1 MLKGNYQMPVEE
13 ERKESSSRKK
23 RPNMRGLLIRWLI
36 NSLAVLIVT
45 YIVRGIEVASPITAI
60 VAAFVLGIINA
71 FLRPFIILITLPINI
86 FTLGLFTFFI
96 NGFLFY
102 MVSKIV
108 KGFVITG
115 FWPAFF
121 GSLLFSTISFLLS
134 LLINKEGRM
143 EIRFINE
150 R

>member
-1 MLKGNYQMPVEE
+1 
-13 ERKESSSRKK
+13 
-23 RPNMRGLLIRWLI
+23 MRGILIKWVI
-36 NSLAVLIVT
+36 NSLAILIVT
-45 YIVRGIEVASPITAI
+45 YVVKGIEIASPITAI

-71 FLRPFIILITLPINI
+71 FLRPFIILVTLPINI
-86 FTLGLFTFFI
+86 FTLGVFTFFI

-108 KGFVITG
+108 KGFIISG

-121 GSLLFSTISFLLS
+121 GSLLFSTISFLSS
-134 LLINKEGRM
+134 LLINKEGRL

>member
-1 MLKGNYQMPVEE
+1 MA
-13 ERKESSSRKK
+13 
-23 RPNMRGLLIRWLI
+23 I
-36 NSLAVLIVT
+36 LIVI
-45 YIVRGIEVASPITAI
+45 YIVKGIEVANPITVI

-71 FLRPFIILITLPINI
+71 FLRPLIILITLPITI
-86 FTLGLFTFFI
+86 FTFGLFTFFI

-121 GSLLFSTISFLLS
+121 GALIFSIISLLLS
-134 LLINKEGRM
+134 LLITKEGKI
-143 EIRFINE
+143 EIKFKKEATNDNFFKYFE
-150 R
+150 K

>member
-1 MLKGNYQMPVEE
+1 
-13 ERKESSSRKK
+13 
-23 RPNMRGLLIRWLI
+23 MRGVLIKWLI
-36 NSLAVLIVT
+36 NSLAILIVT
-45 YIVRGIEVASPITAI
+45 YIVRGIEVASPITAT
-60 VAAFVLGIINA
+60 VAALVLGIINA

-86 FTLGLFTFFI
+86 FTLGVFTFFI

-102 MVSKIV
+102 ITSKIV
-108 KGFVITG
+108 KGFVVTG

-134 LLINKEGRM
+134 LLVNKEGRI

>member
-1 MLKGNYQMPVEE
+1 
-13 ERKESSSRKK
+13 
-23 RPNMRGLLIRWLI
+23 MRRFLTKWII
-36 NSLAVLIVT
+36 NSLAILIVT
-45 YIVRGIEVASPITAI
+45 YIVKGIQVASPLTAI
-60 VAAFVLGIINA
+60 VVALVLGIINA

-86 FTLGLFTFFI
+86 FTLGIFTFFI

-102 MVSKIV
+102 LVSKIV

-121 GSLLFSTISFLLS
+121 GSLLFSTVSFLLS

-143 EIRFINE
+143 EMRFINE

>member
-1 MLKGNYQMPVEE
+1 
-13 ERKESSSRKK
+13 
-23 RPNMRGLLIRWLI
+23 
-36 NSLAVLIVT
+36 LAILIVT

-86 FTLGLFTFFI
+86 FTLGVFTFFV

-134 LLINKEGRM
+134 LLINKEGRL
-143 EIRFINE
+143 EIRLIKE

>member
-1 MLKGNYQMPVEE
+1 
-13 ERKESSSRKK
+13 
-23 RPNMRGLLIRWLI
+23 MRGILIKWVI
-36 NSLAVLIVT
+36 NSLAILIVT
-45 YIVRGIEVASPITAI
+45 YIVKGIEIASPITAI
-60 VAAFVLGIINA
+60 VAAFVLSIINA

-86 FTLGLFTFFI
+86 FTLGVFTFFI

-102 MVSKIV
+102 SVSKIV
-108 KGFVITG
+108 KGFIITG

-121 GSLLFSTISFLLS
+121 GALLFSIISFLLS
-134 LLINKEGRM
+134 LLINKEGKL

>member
-1 MLKGNYQMPVEE
+1 
-13 ERKESSSRKK
+13 
-23 RPNMRGLLIRWLI
+23 MRGLLIKWLI
-36 NSLAVLIVT
+36 NSLAILVVT
-45 YIVRGIEVASPITAI
+45 YIVRGIEVASPIAAI

-86 FTLGLFTFFI
+86 FTLGVFTFFI

-134 LLINKEGRM
+134 LSINKKGRI
-143 EIRFINE
+143 EIRFRNVPY
-150 R
+150 

>member
-1 MLKGNYQMPVEE
+1 
-13 ERKESSSRKK
+13 
-23 RPNMRGLLIRWLI
+23 MRGFLLRWFI
-36 NSLAVLIVT
+36 NSLAILVVT

-71 FLRPFIILITLPINI
+71 FLRPLIILITLPINI
-86 FTLGLFTFFI
+86 FTLGVFTFFI

-108 KGFVITG
+108 KDFVITG

-121 GSLLFSTISFLLS
+121 GSLIFSTISFLLS
-134 LLINKEGRM
+134 LLINKEGGL
-143 EIRFINE
+143 EITFVKKDKNLI
-150 R
+150 

>member
-1 MLKGNYQMPVEE
+1 
-13 ERKESSSRKK
+13 
-23 RPNMRGLLIRWLI
+23 MRGLLIKWLI
-36 NSLAVLIVT
+36 NSLAIFVVT

-102 MVSKIV
+102 TVSKIV

-134 LLINKEGRM
+134 LSINKEGRI

>member
-1 MLKGNYQMPVEE
+1 
-13 ERKESSSRKK
+13 
-23 RPNMRGLLIRWLI
+23 MRGLLIKWLI
-36 NSLAVLIVT
+36 NSLAILIVT

-71 FLRPFIILITLPINI
+71 FLRPFIILITLPVNI
-86 FTLGLFTFFI
+86 FTLGVFTFFI

-108 KGFVITG
+108 KGFIIIG

-134 LLINKEGRM
+134 LLINKEGRL
-143 EIRFINE
+143 EIRLIE

>member
-1 MLKGNYQMPVEE
+1 
-13 ERKESSSRKK
+13 
-23 RPNMRGLLIRWLI
+23 MRGLLIKWLI
-36 NSLAVLIVT
+36 NSLAILIVT

-71 FLRPFIILITLPINI
+71 FLRPFIILITLPVNI
-86 FTLGLFTFFI
+86 FTLGMFTFFI

-108 KGFVITG
+108 KGFIIIG

-134 LLINKEGRM
+134 LLINKEGRL
-143 EIRFINE
+143 EIRVIE

>member
-1 MLKGNYQMPVEE
+1 
-13 ERKESSSRKK
+13 
-23 RPNMRGLLIRWLI
+23 MRGLLIKWII
-36 NSLAVLIVT
+36 NSLAILIVT
-45 YIVRGIEVASPITAI
+45 YIVKGIEVASPITAI

-102 MVSKIV
+102 LVSKIV
-108 KGFVITG
+108 KGFIITG

-121 GSLLFSTISFLLS
+121 GALLFSIISLFLS
-134 LLINKEGRM
+134 LLVTKEGRI
-143 EIRFINE
+143 EVRYIK
-150 R
+150 

>member
-1 MLKGNYQMPVEE
+1 
-13 ERKESSSRKK
+13 
-23 RPNMRGLLIRWLI
+23 MRGILIKWII
-36 NSLAVLIVT
+36 NSLAILIVT
-45 YIVRGIEVASPITAI
+45 YTVKGIEVAGHLTAI

-86 FTLGLFTFFI
+86 FTLGIFTFFI

-115 FWPAFF
+115 FWPALF

-134 LLINKEGRM
+134 LSINKEGRI